1 VRGNLI
7 RMLSRPL
14 IGVSTSELRGAT
26 DHGETPHGEPARQ
39 ELALG
44 VRYLDAV
51 ARAGGVPVILAPVC
65 DEAIDGLLDRL
76 SGICLSGGPDLH
88 PSAYGAEPHP
98 RLGPTEPNL
107 DRFELALARRAD
119 ARGVPLLGICRGS
132 QVLNVARGGTLHQH
146 VPDLAGD
153 DVEHRQTTPGG
164 EPTHPVRIARR
175 SRLAGVVGAARLP
188 VNSFH
193 HQAVDALGSGLTV
206 SARALDGVVE
216 GIEDRSRDLF
226 LGVQWH
232 AECLVSR
239 PAHLA
244 LFTALVDAA
253 RRRDG
258 QVRHAMAA

>member
-1 VRGNLI
+1 
-7 RMLSRPL
+7 MLSRPL
-14 IGVSTSELRGAT
+14 IGVSTSELRSAAEHT
-26 DHGETPHGEPARQ
+26 ETPHGEPGRQ

-51 ARAGGVPVILAPVC
+51 ARAGGIPVILAPVC
-65 DEAIDGLLDRL
+65 AEAIDPLLDRL

-119 ARGVPLLGICRGS
+119 ARDIPLLGICRGS

-146 VPDLAGD
+146 LD
-153 DVEHRQTTPGG
+153 EHRQSTPGG
-164 EPTHPVRIARR
+164 EPTHPVRVARG
-175 SRLAGVVGAARLP
+175 SRLARVVGAGRLP

-193 HQAVDALGSGLTV
+193 HQAVDRLGQGLKVTGR
-206 SARALDGVVE
+206 SLDGVVE
-216 GIEDRSRDLF
+216 AIEDPSRNLH

-232 AECLVSR
+232 AECLVES
-239 PAHLA
+239 PPHLA
-244 LFTALVDAA
+244 LFTALVEAA
-253 RRRDG
+253 QRHDG
-258 QVRHAMAA
+258 IVRHAAAVA

>member
-1 VRGNLI
+1 
-7 RMLSRPL
+7 MLSRPL

-51 ARAGGVPVILAPVC
+51 ARAGGTPVILAPVC

-88 PSAYGAEPHP
+88 PGAYGAEPHA
-98 RLGPTEPNL
+98 RLGPTEPHL

-146 VPDLAGD
+146 VPDLVGD
-153 DVEHRQTTPGG
+153 GVEHRQEAPGG
-164 EPTHPVRIARR
+164 EPTHPVRVARR
-175 SRLAGVVGAARLP
+175 SRLAGVVGTARLP

-193 HQAVDALGSGLTV
+193 HQAVDRLGGGLTV
-206 SARALDGVVE
+206 SARSLDGVVE
-216 GIEDRSRDLF
+216 GIEDPGRSLF

-232 AECLVSR
+232 AECLTEQPS
-239 PAHLA
+239 HLA
-244 LFTALVDAA
+244 LFGELVEAA

-258 QVRHAMAA
+258 AQRLAAVAA